1 MQLVARRKG
10 VDFINDSKATNVGAA
25 VASIKSI
32 EGTVVLIAGG
42 EAKGGDFNNW
52 YNNLPGYL
60 QSAYTREFDR
70 LQTKYDH

>member
-1 MQLVARRKG
+1 MNDQ
-10 VDFINDSKATNVGAA
+10 INDEYIRKEMMKV
-25 VASIKSI
+25 
-32 EGTVVLIAGG
+32 
-42 EAKGGDFNNW
+42 KGGDFHRW